1 MCERWYTVNE
11 KKKKG
16 ENMKIVVLDGY
27 TENPGDLSWDGFRQF
42 GEVIVYD
49 RTPKELILSR
59 MDGAEVVFTNKVV
72 ITRKIIEAS
81 PALRFIG
88 TLSTGYNT
96 VDLEAADERQIPVSN
111 IPSYSTQA
119 VAQLT
124 MALLLEICHHVG
136 AHSAQVM
143 AGKWSN
149 CPDFCFWSYPSMEL
163 AGKTMGIIGYG
174 NIGQAVAR
182 LTVAFGMNVIAYGHH
197 GIKEELLTE
206 HVRSV
211 SLEELYKESDV
222 ISLHCPLTKENM
234 AMIRKDSIA
243 KMKDGV
249 ILLNTARGPLIC
261 EQDLKEALV
270 SGKVSC
276 AAMDVV
282 ETEPI
287 PEDSPLLSAP
297 NVLITPHIAW
307 AAKETRQRLMDIAVE
322 NLSAYVHGKPIHVVN
337 LKSKG

>member
-1 MCERWYTVNE
+1 
-11 KKKKG
+11 
-16 ENMKIVVLDGY
+16 MKIVVLDGY

-136 AHSAQVM
+136 HIQLRLWLEN
-143 AGKWSN
+143 G
-149 CPDFCFWSYPSMEL
+149 
-163 AGKTMGIIGYG
+163 
-174 NIGQAVAR
+174 AVV
-182 LTVAFGMNVIAYGHH
+182 LIFVF
-197 GIKEELLTE
+197 
-206 HVRSV
+206 
-211 SLEELYKESDV
+211 
-222 ISLHCPLTKENM
+222 
-234 AMIRKDSIA
+234 
-243 KMKDGV
+243 GV
-249 ILLNTARGPLIC
+249 IHQWSLLERQWESLDMEILDR
-261 EQDLKEALV
+261 QLHVWQLRLV
-270 SGKVSC
+270 
-276 AAMDVV
+276 
-282 ETEPI
+282 
-287 PEDSPLLSAP
+287 
-297 NVLITPHIAW
+297 
-307 AAKETRQRLMDIAVE
+307 
-322 NLSAYVHGKPIHVVN
+322 
-337 LKSKG
+337 